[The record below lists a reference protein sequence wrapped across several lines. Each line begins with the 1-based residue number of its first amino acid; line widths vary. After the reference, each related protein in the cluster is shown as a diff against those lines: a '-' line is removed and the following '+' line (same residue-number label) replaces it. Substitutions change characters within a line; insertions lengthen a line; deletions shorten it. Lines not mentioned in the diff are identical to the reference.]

1 MAFLDDRNRYIL
13 LLLLQ
18 DDRTATVANAF
29 GTSYNAAAK
38 AIQRVRKRISQCI
51 AEGSVKDSFAKF
63 HRLEGVGRH
72 LDHELL
78 NDFCLRHFRIPSVLA
93 VPMKPS

>member
-1 MAFLDDRNRYIL
+1 
-13 LLLLQ
+13 
-18 DDRTATVANAF
+18 
-29 GTSYNAAAK
+29 
-38 AIQRVRKRISQCI
+38 
-51 AEGSVKDSFAKF
+51 
-63 HRLEGVGRH
+63 